1 MNGVNSES
9 MSSVDGDNEYKDT
22 DMDADETY
30 SYIAELKDAVKE
42 ERESYQDLLTEHED
56 LLALLAQ
63 QDLERASLQAALSD
77 VGGENAVERAVTE
90 AEEKAVEQFGKYIRV
105 K

>member
-1 MNGVNSES
+1 MNGANNELI
-9 MSSVDGDNEYKDT
+9 SSIDDDDEYKES
-22 DMDADETY
+22 DMDANEMY
-30 SYIAELKDAVKE
+30 SYVVELKDAVKE
-42 ERESYQDLLTEHED
+42 ERESYHDLLTEHED

-77 VGGENAVERAVTE
+77 FGGENAVERAVTE